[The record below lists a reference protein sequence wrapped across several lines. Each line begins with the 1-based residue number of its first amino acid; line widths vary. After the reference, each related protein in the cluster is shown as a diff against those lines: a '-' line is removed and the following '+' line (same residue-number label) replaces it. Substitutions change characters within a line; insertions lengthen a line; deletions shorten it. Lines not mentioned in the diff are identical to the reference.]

1 MNLISFRSNEHV
13 TTNIKNK
20 TGIES
25 NYFNTKVQPKNTINS
40 YELFNLFCIYTLRPN
55 ALLKYIEL

>member
-1 MNLISFRSNEHV
+1 MNLISFCSNEHV
-13 TTNIKNK
+13 TKKIV
-20 TGIES
+20 IES

-40 YELFNLFCIYTLRPN
+40 YNLLNLFCTYSLRPH

>member
-1 MNLISFRSNEHV
+1 MNLISFCSNEYV
-13 TTNIKNK
+13 TTNEK
-20 TGIES
+20 TVIES

-40 YELFNLFCIYTLRPN
+40 YNLFNLFVIYTLHPN